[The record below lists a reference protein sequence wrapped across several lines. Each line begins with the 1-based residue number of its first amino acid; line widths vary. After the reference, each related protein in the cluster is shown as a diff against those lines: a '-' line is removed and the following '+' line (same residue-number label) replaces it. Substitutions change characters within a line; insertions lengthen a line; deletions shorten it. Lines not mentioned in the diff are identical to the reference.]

1 MPTFKNKPLDDSL
14 INTIST
20 VKDLDTKLKKIEKSF
35 TVIQKDLQENN
46 INQKSI
52 IEDLDPQK
60 ETLKNYRICK
70 V

>member
-14 INTIST
+14 INRIST
-20 VKDLDTKLKKIEKSF
+20 VKDLETRLKKIEKSI